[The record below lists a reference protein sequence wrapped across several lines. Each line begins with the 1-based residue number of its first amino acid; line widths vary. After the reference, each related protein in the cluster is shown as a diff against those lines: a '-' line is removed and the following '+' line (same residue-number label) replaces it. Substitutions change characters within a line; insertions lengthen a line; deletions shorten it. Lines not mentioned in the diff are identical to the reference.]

1 MTSRNLTVNFP
12 RRFVSSSLACAVLAV
27 GLLLGLVSYGL
38 TAEPDAGFRTA
49 KAAFL
54 KQFRKKAS
62 EDRIQAIDDLVT
74 AFPNEETV
82 DLLIKKSLDENVP
95 EVKLA
100 AQKAVRKLAEDP
112 AMAKSLFDDLKKIL
126 KKPLLAETTPE
137 LFRAL
142 STTDDTTLQ
151 GELLKALDDYL
162 ASARGNLAIPVSIV
176 DDFAIV
182 GDDEAFKAILLLS
195 KSRAFDTKFGYRRCV
210 VQAMSQMKQ
219 KDAVKFLINT
229 MPNAQGLIH
238 HDIILYLTKLTK
250 QKFRDDHQDW
260 FDWWKEAAEKF
271 EFPEKLPIVTDE
283 PLDDKLPTYYGMPI
297 CAKRVVFVLDTSG
310 SMRGYAIDAAKKAL
324 LEVIA
329 KLPESV
335 NFDVVLF
342 DRMAVNW
349 QPRLVPATEEFRELA
364 GQVVRAKGLGLGT
377 CSFAALAAAFE
388 LEPEA
393 IYFLSDGEP
402 TDGSPD
408 QIVNTVRI
416 KNKTRRISI
425 HTIGVITDH
434 SNGAGL
440 TFFMKPL
447 AEENYGAFRLVQ

>member
-1 MTSRNLTVNFP
+1 MTGRNLTVNVQ
-12 RRFVSSSLACAVLAV
+12 RRTSLSSLIRTVFLV
-27 GLLLGLVSYGL
+27 GLLLGLLPFGW
-38 TAEPDAGFRTA
+38 AADPDPEFRNA
-49 KAAFL
+49 KAAFI
-54 KQFRKKAS
+54 KQFRKKAPT
-62 EDRIQAIDDLVT
+62 DRIQAIEDLM
-74 AFPNEETV
+74 AFPRAETAE
-82 DLLIKKSLDENVP
+82 LLMKKSLSENDP
-95 EVKLA
+95 DVKLA
-100 AQKAVRKLAEDP
+100 AHKAVRKLAQDP
-112 AMAKSLFDDLKKIL
+112 AMAKSLLEDLKKIL

-151 GELLKALDDYL
+151 AELLKALDDYL
-162 ASARGNLAIPVSIV
+162 GSSRGNLLIPVSLV
-176 DDFAIV
+176 DDFV
-182 GDDEAFKAILLLS
+182 KEGDEEAFKAITLFS
-195 KSRAFDTKFGYRRCV
+195 KSKAFDTKFGYRRCI
-210 VQAMSQMKQ
+210 VQAMSQVKH

-260 FDWWKEAAEKF
+260 FDWWKDASANF
-271 EFPEKLPIVTDE
+271 EFPAILPVVNDE

-297 CAKRVVFVLDTSG
+297 CAKRIVFVLDTSG
-310 SMRGYAIDAAKKAL
+310 SMRGYPIDAAKNAL

-342 DRMAVNW
+342 DRVAVDW
-349 QPRLVPATEEFRELA
+349 QPRLVPATEEYRELA
-364 GQVVRAKGLGLGT
+364 MQVVRAKGLGLGT
-377 CSFAALAAAFE
+377 ASFAALGAAFD

-402 TDGSPD
+402 TDGSPNE
-408 QIVNTVRI
+408 IVHTIRT
-416 KNKTRRISI
+416 KNKTRRCSI
-425 HTIGVITDH
+425 HTIGVITDK

-447 AEENYGAFRLVQ
+447 AEENYGTFRLVN